1 MSPSDDRLPLLRGS
15 IPHLDEL
22 SHRMTADL
30 DPDILDTWL
39 ADAAWIRTRAESRA
53 DPLVAPEVSLK
64 ATLRFPLISV
74 RRYRI

>member
-1 MSPSDDRLPLLRGS
+1 
-15 IPHLDEL
+15 
-22 SHRMTADL
+22 MTADL

-64 ATLRFPLISV
+64 ATLRFPLINV